1 MLRIVNLENAGTL
14 LERNNARLDEALQVV
29 TPIIADVRKRGD
41 VALLQYAK
49 QFDNFEGSSFEIAT
63 GGELSSE
70 LLAAV
75 QIAARNIRAYAE
87 QQLPK
92 NKNITSSDGR
102 SLGQVVRAID
112 SVGVYVPAGSY
123 PLLST
128 LMMAVI
134 PAQVAGVKSITVV
147 CPNPNAEMLALASW
161 LGIKT
166 ILKIGGAQAIAA
178 LAYGTESIARVTRIV
193 GPGNAYVAAA
203 KKLVS
208 ADTAIDFVAGPSEIA
223 IVAQTGNPKW
233 IAADMLAQC
242 EHDVNASALLLT
254 CSNELA
260 LAVQLEVAQQL
271 ESLSTR
277 KIAEQSIRNN
287 SAVIICPTIDQAFE
301 FINTLAPEHLSIE
314 EQEWLDKVQNAG
326 SIFIGSYS
334 TEAAGDYASGPNHVL
349 PTSGVAAVRGGLSTT
364 DFVKVISVQQLS
376 SHALLNLAPSVT
388 TLARAEGLEAHARS
402 IEIRMTDNKDMLGQ
416 SAQPVARLKPNAAVK
431 KMRPYS
437 PPSQGRADKM
447 RLDFNEN
454 TVGCSPKV
462 IEAISKIIDANAM
475 SMYPEYSQPKLKIAE
490 FFSVE
495 PQQLVF
501 TNGTDEAIS
510 LLVNTFIETGEEL
523 VVVHPSYAMYRFYG
537 ELGGAKI
544 TEVNFERNDDLQFP
558 LAKLLAAINQNT
570 AAIFLANPNNPTG
583 TPISRDE
590 IVQVLRA
597 APNSVVLIDEA
608 YVEFADVSVLGL
620 INEYPNLFVS
630 RTFSK
635 AYGMAGIRFGCL
647 FSDAR
652 NIEWVQKTQSPYSVN
667 VVAVAAALAAVQDEE
682 YLANYVDDVRESRN
696 FVESEFDRLGVKYF
710 RSTGN
715 FLLFDVGSRA
725 TAIRD
730 QLATCG
736 VLIRD
741 RSYEISGCVR
751 VTIGTKQQMKLFIRE
766 LERAL

>member
-1 MLRIVNLENAGTL
+1 MLRIIDLKNAGTL
-14 LERNNARLDEALQVV
+14 LERNNARLDEALRVV

-41 VALLQYAK
+41 AALLQYAK

-70 LLAAV
+70 LLVAV

-92 NKNITSSDGR
+92 NMTTTSSDGR

-134 PAQVAGVKSITVV
+134 PAQVAGVKSIMVV
-147 CPNPNAEMLALASW
+147 CPNPNAEILALASW

-166 ILKIGGAQAIAA
+166 ILKIGGAQSIAA

-193 GPGNAYVAAA
+193 GPGNVYVAAA
-203 KKLVS
+203 KKLVC

-260 LAVQLEVAQQL
+260 LEVQLEVAQQL

-277 KIAEQSIRNN
+277 KIAEQSIKNN

-314 EQEWLDKVQNAG
+314 EQEWLNKVQNAG
-326 SIFIGSYS
+326 SIFIGAYS

-349 PTSGVAAVRGGLSTT
+349 PTSGVAAVRGGLSAT

-376 SHALLNLAPSVT
+376 PQALKNLAPSVT

-402 IEIRMTDNKDMLGQ
+402 IEVRLNSQTE
-416 SAQPVARLKPNAAVK
+416 SAVANDATGLQPNLAVQN
-431 KMRPYS
+431 MRPYS

-454 TVGCSPKV
+454 TVGCSPQV
-462 IEAISKIIDANAM
+462 IAAIETAIDPNSM
-475 SMYPEYSQPKLKIAE
+475 SMYPEYSQAKSKIAE

-510 LLVNTFIETGEEL
+510 LIVNTFIEAGEEL
-523 VVVHPSYAMYRFYG
+523 VVVQPSYAMYRFYG
-537 ELGGAKI
+537 ELGGAKV
-544 TEVNFERNDDLQFP
+544 TEVNFERADDLGFP
-558 LAKLLAAINQNT
+558 LAKLLATINQNT

-583 TPISRDE
+583 TPISRNE
-590 IVQVLRA
+590 IVQVLQA

-608 YVEFADVSVLGL
+608 YVEFADVSVLDL
-620 INEYPNLFVS
+620 INEFQNLFVS

-647 FSDAR
+647 FSDAQ
-652 NIEWVQKTQSPYSVN
+652 NIEWIQKAQSPYSVN

-682 YLANYVDDVRESRN
+682 YLSNYVDDVRESRN
-696 FVESEFDRLGVKYF
+696 FVETEFSRLGIKYF
-710 RSTGN
+710 KSSGN
-715 FLLFDVGSRA
+715 FLLFDVGHRA
-725 TAIRD
+725 KEIRD
-730 QLATCG
+730 QLAAHG

>member
-1 MLRIVNLENAGTL
+1 MLRIIDLKNAGTL
-14 LERNNARLDEALQVV
+14 LERNNARLDEALRVV

-41 VALLQYAK
+41 AALLQYAK

-70 LLAAV
+70 LLVAV

-92 NKNITSSDGR
+92 NMTTTSSDGR

-134 PAQVAGVKSITVV
+134 PAQVAGVKSVMVV
-147 CPNPNAEMLALASW
+147 CPNPNAEILALASW

-166 ILKIGGAQAIAA
+166 ILKIGGAQSIAA

-193 GPGNAYVAAA
+193 GPGNVYVAAA
-203 KKLVS
+203 KKLVC

-277 KIAEQSIRNN
+277 KIAEQSIKNN

-314 EQEWLDKVQNAG
+314 EQEWLNKVQNAG
-326 SIFIGSYS
+326 SIFIGAYS

-349 PTSGVAAVRGGLSTT
+349 PTSGVAAVRGGLSAT

-376 SHALLNLAPSVT
+376 PQALKNLAPSVT

-402 IEIRMTDNKDMLGQ
+402 IEVRLNSQTE
-416 SAQPVARLKPNAAVK
+416 SAVANDATRLQPNMAVK
-431 KMRPYS
+431 NMRPYS

-454 TVGCSPKV
+454 TVGCSPQV
-462 IEAISKIIDANAM
+462 IAAIETAIDPNSM
-475 SMYPEYSQPKLKIAE
+475 SMYPEYSQAKSKIAE

-510 LLVNTFIETGEEL
+510 LIVNTFIEAGEEL
-523 VVVHPSYAMYRFYG
+523 VVVQPSYAMYRFYG
-537 ELGGAKI
+537 ELGGAKV
-544 TEVNFERNDDLQFP
+544 TEVNFERADDLGFP
-558 LAKLLAAINQNT
+558 LAKLLATINQNT

-583 TPISRDE
+583 TPISRNE
-590 IVQVLRA
+590 IVQVLQA

-608 YVEFADVSVLGL
+608 YVEFADVSVLDL
-620 INEYPNLFVS
+620 INEFQNLFVS

-647 FSDAR
+647 FSDAQ
-652 NIEWVQKTQSPYSVN
+652 NIEWIQKAQSPYSVN

-682 YLANYVDDVRESRN
+682 YLSNYVDDVRESRN
-696 FVESEFDRLGVKYF
+696 FVETEFSRLGIKYF
-710 RSTGN
+710 KSSGN
-715 FLLFDVGSRA
+715 FLLFDVGHRA
-725 TAIRD
+725 KEIRD
-730 QLATCG
+730 QLAAHG

>member
-1 MLRIVNLENAGTL
+1 MLRIIDLKNAGTL
-14 LERNNARLDEALQVV
+14 LERNNARLDEALRVV

-41 VALLQYAK
+41 AALLQYAK

-70 LLAAV
+70 LLVAV

-92 NKNITSSDGR
+92 NMTTTSSDGR

-134 PAQVAGVKSITVV
+134 PAQVAGVKSIMVV
-147 CPNPNAEMLALASW
+147 CPNPNAEILALASW

-166 ILKIGGAQAIAA
+166 ILKIGGAQSIAA

-193 GPGNAYVAAA
+193 GPGNVYVAAA
-203 KKLVS
+203 KKLVC

-277 KIAEQSIRNN
+277 KIAEQSIKNN

-314 EQEWLDKVQNAG
+314 EQEWLNKVQNAG
-326 SIFIGSYS
+326 SIFIGAYS

-349 PTSGVAAVRGGLSTT
+349 PTSGVAAVRGGLSAT

-376 SHALLNLAPSVT
+376 PQALKNLAPSVT

-402 IEIRMTDNKDMLGQ
+402 IEVRLNSQTE
-416 SAQPVARLKPNAAVK
+416 SAVANDATGLQPNLAVQN
-431 KMRPYS
+431 MRPYS

-454 TVGCSPKV
+454 TVGCSPQV
-462 IEAISKIIDANAM
+462 IAAIETAIDPNSM
-475 SMYPEYSQPKLKIAE
+475 SMYPEYSQAKSKIAE

-510 LLVNTFIETGEEL
+510 LIVNTFIEAGEEL
-523 VVVHPSYAMYRFYG
+523 VVVQPSYAMYRFYG
-537 ELGGAKI
+537 ELGGAKV
-544 TEVNFERNDDLQFP
+544 TEVNFERADDLGFP
-558 LAKLLAAINQNT
+558 LAKLLATINQNT

-583 TPISRDE
+583 TPISRNE
-590 IVQVLRA
+590 IFQVLQA

-608 YVEFADVSVLGL
+608 YVEFADVSVLDL
-620 INEYPNLFVS
+620 INEFQNLFVS

-647 FSDAR
+647 FSDAQ
-652 NIEWVQKTQSPYSVN
+652 NIEWVQKAQSPYSVN

-696 FVESEFDRLGVKYF
+696 FVETEFSRLGIKYF
-710 RSTGN
+710 KSSGN
-715 FLLFDVGSRA
+715 FLLFDVGHRA
-725 TAIRD
+725 KEIRD
-730 QLATCG
+730 QLAAHG

>member
-1 MLRIVNLENAGTL
+1 MLRIIDLKNAGTL
-14 LERNNARLDEALQVV
+14 LERNNARLDEALRVV

-41 VALLQYAK
+41 AALLQYAK

-70 LLAAV
+70 LLVAV

-92 NKNITSSDGR
+92 NMTTTSSDGR

-134 PAQVAGVKSITVV
+134 PAQVAGVKSIMVV
-147 CPNPNAEMLALASW
+147 CPNPNAEILALASW

-166 ILKIGGAQAIAA
+166 ILKIGGAQSIAA

-193 GPGNAYVAAA
+193 GPGNVYVAAA
-203 KKLVS
+203 KKLVC

-260 LAVQLEVAQQL
+260 LEVQLEVAQQL

-277 KIAEQSIRNN
+277 KIAEQSIKNN

-314 EQEWLDKVQNAG
+314 EQEWLNKVQNAG
-326 SIFIGSYS
+326 SIFIGAYS

-349 PTSGVAAVRGGLSTT
+349 PTSGVAAVRGGLSAT

-376 SHALLNLAPSVT
+376 SQALKNLAPSVT

-402 IEIRMTDNKDMLGQ
+402 IEVRLNSQTE
-416 SAQPVARLKPNAAVK
+416 SAVANDATRLQPNMAVK
-431 KMRPYS
+431 NMRPYS

-454 TVGCSPKV
+454 TVGCSPQV
-462 IEAISKIIDANAM
+462 IAAIETAIDPNSM
-475 SMYPEYSQPKLKIAE
+475 SMYPEYSQAKSKIAE

-510 LLVNTFIETGEEL
+510 LIVNTFIEAGEEL
-523 VVVHPSYAMYRFYG
+523 VVVQPSYAMYRFYG
-537 ELGGAKI
+537 ELGGAKV
-544 TEVNFERNDDLQFP
+544 TEVNFERADDLGFP
-558 LAKLLAAINQNT
+558 LAKLLATINQNT

-583 TPISRDE
+583 TPISRNE
-590 IVQVLRA
+590 IVQVLQA

-608 YVEFADVSVLGL
+608 YVEFADVSVLDL
-620 INEYPNLFVS
+620 INEFQNLFVS

-647 FSDAR
+647 FSDAQ
-652 NIEWVQKTQSPYSVN
+652 NIEWIQKAQSPYSVN

-682 YLANYVDDVRESRN
+682 YLSNYVDDVRESRN
-696 FVESEFDRLGVKYF
+696 FVETEFSRLGIEYF
-710 RSTGN
+710 KSSGN
-715 FLLFDVGSRA
+715 FLLFDVGHRA
-725 TAIRD
+725 KEIRD
-730 QLATCG
+730 QLAAHG

>member
-1 MLRIVNLENAGTL
+1 MLRIINLESAGTL
-14 LERNNARLDEALQVV
+14 LERNNSRLDEALQVV

-41 VALLQYAK
+41 AALLQYAK
-49 QFDNFEGSSFEIAT
+49 QFDNFEGTSFEIAT
-63 GGELSSE
+63 QGELSGE
-70 LLAAV
+70 LLGSV
-75 QIAARNIRAYAE
+75 QVAARNIRAFAE

-92 NKNITSSDGR
+92 NTNVTSSDGR

-123 PLLST
+123 PLIST

-134 PAQVAGVKSITVV
+134 PAQVAGVKKITVV
-147 CPNPNAEMLALASW
+147 CPNPTPEMLSVAAW
-161 LGIKT
+161 LGIKS
-166 ILKIGGAQAIAA
+166 ILRIGGAQAIAA

-208 ADTAIDFVAGPSEIA
+208 SDTAIDFVAGPSEIV
-223 IVAQTGNPKW
+223 IVSQTGNPKW

-254 CSNELA
+254 CSKELA
-260 LAVQLEVAQQL
+260 LAVQLEVAEQL
-271 ESLSTR
+271 ANLSTR
-277 KIAEQSIRNN
+277 KIAEQSINVN
-287 SAVIICPTIDQAFE
+287 SAVVVCSSIDRAFD
-301 FINTLAPEHLSIE
+301 FVNALAPEHLSIE

-334 TEAAGDYASGPNHVL
+334 TEAAGDYASGPNHIL
-349 PTSGVAAVRGGLSTT
+349 PTSGVAAVRGGLSAV

-376 SHALLNLAPSVT
+376 SQALTSLAPSIT

-402 IEIRMTDNKDMLGQ
+402 VEVRMTDNKDMLGQ
-416 SAQPVARLKPNAAVK
+416 SAKPVAPLKPNAAVK
-431 KMRPYS
+431 KMRPYL

-475 SMYPEYSQPKLKIAE
+475 SMYPEYSQARTKIAE
-490 FFSVE
+490 FFNVTS
-495 PQQLVF
+495 QQLVF

-510 LLVNTFIETGEEL
+510 LLVNTFIETGQEL

-544 TEVNFERNDDLQFP
+544 TEVKYDIADDLKFP
-558 LAKLLAAINQNT
+558 LAKLLVAINPET

-583 TPISRDE
+583 TTLSRDE
-590 IVQVLRA
+590 IVQVLQA

-608 YVEFADVSVLGL
+608 YVEFADVSVLDL

-647 FSDAR
+647 FSDTR
-652 NIEWVQKTQSPYSVN
+652 NIEWVKKAQSPYSVN
-667 VVAVAAALAAVQDEE
+667 VVAVAAALAAVQDDK
-682 YLANYVDDVRESRN
+682 YLANYVDEVRESRK
-696 FVESEFDRLGVKYF
+696 FVVAEFERLGVKYF
-710 RSTGN
+710 KSTGN
-715 FLLFDVGSRA
+715 FLLFDVGAKA

-730 QLATCG
+730 QLAARG
-736 VLIRD
+736 VLVRD

-751 VTIGTKQQMKLFIRE
+751 VTIGTKEQMKVFINE

>member
-1 MLRIVNLENAGTL
+1 MLRIVELKNADTL

-29 TPIIADVRKRGD
+29 APIIADVRKRGD
-41 VALLQYAK
+41 AALLQYAK

-92 NKNITSSDGR
+92 NMNITSSDGR

-147 CPNPNAEMLALASW
+147 CPNPTAEILALASW

-260 LAVQLEVAQQL
+260 LTVQLEVAQQL

-277 KIAEQSIRNN
+277 KIAEQSIKNN

-349 PTSGVAAVRGGLSTT
+349 PTSGVAAVRGGLSAT

-376 SHALLNLAPSVT
+376 SQALINLAPSVT

-402 IEIRMTDNKDMLGQ
+402 IEIRMTDNKDTLGQ
-416 SAQPVARLKPNAAVK
+416 SAQPVVRLQPNAAVK

-462 IEAISKIIDANAM
+462 IEAISKVIDANAM
-475 SMYPEYSQPKLKIAE
+475 SMYPEYSQAKLKIAE

-510 LLVNTFIETGEEL
+510 LLVNTFIGTGQEL

-544 TEVNFERNDDLQFP
+544 TEVNFERTDDLGFP
-558 LAKLLAAINQNT
+558 LTNLLAAINQKN
-570 AAIFLANPNNPTG
+570 AAIFLANPNIPTG

-590 IVQVLRA
+590 IVQVLQA

-608 YVEFADVSVLGL
+608 YVEFADVSVLEL
-620 INEYPNLFVS
+620 IKEYPNLFVS

-667 VVAVAAALAAVQDEE
+667 VVAVVAALAAVQDEK
-682 YLANYVDDVRESRN
+682 YLTNYVDGVRESRN

-741 RSYEISGCVR
+741 RSYEIAGCVR

>member
-1 MLRIVNLENAGTL
+1 MLRIIDLKNAGTL
-14 LERNNARLDEALQVV
+14 LERNNARLDEALRVV

-41 VALLQYAK
+41 AALLQYAK

-70 LLAAV
+70 LLVAV

-92 NKNITSSDGR
+92 NMTTTSSDGR

-134 PAQVAGVKSITVV
+134 PAQVAGVKSIMVV
-147 CPNPNAEMLALASW
+147 CPNPNAEILALASW

-166 ILKIGGAQAIAA
+166 ILKIGGAQSIAA

-193 GPGNAYVAAA
+193 GPGNVYVAAA
-203 KKLVS
+203 KKLVC

-260 LAVQLEVAQQL
+260 LEVQLEVAQQL

-277 KIAEQSIRNN
+277 KIAEQSIKNN

-314 EQEWLDKVQNAG
+314 EQEWLNKVQNAG
-326 SIFIGSYS
+326 SIFIGAYS

-349 PTSGVAAVRGGLSTT
+349 PTSGVAAVRGGLSAT

-376 SHALLNLAPSVT
+376 SQALKNLAPSVT

-402 IEIRMTDNKDMLGQ
+402 IEVRLNSQTE
-416 SAQPVARLKPNAAVK
+416 SAVANDATRLQPNMAVK
-431 KMRPYS
+431 NMRPYS

-454 TVGCSPKV
+454 TVGCSPQV
-462 IEAISKIIDANAM
+462 IAAIETAIDPNSM
-475 SMYPEYSQPKLKIAE
+475 SMYPEYSQAKSKIAE

-510 LLVNTFIETGEEL
+510 LIVNTFIEAGEEL
-523 VVVHPSYAMYRFYG
+523 VVVQPSYAMYRFYG
-537 ELGGAKI
+537 ELGGAKV
-544 TEVNFERNDDLQFP
+544 TEVNFERADDLGFP
-558 LAKLLAAINQNT
+558 LAKLLATINQNT

-583 TPISRDE
+583 TPISRNE
-590 IVQVLRA
+590 IVQVLQA

-608 YVEFADVSVLGL
+608 YVEFADVSVLDL
-620 INEYPNLFVS
+620 INEFQNLFVS

-647 FSDAR
+647 FSDAQ
-652 NIEWVQKTQSPYSVN
+652 NIEWIQKAQSPYSVN

-682 YLANYVDDVRESRN
+682 YLSNYVDDVRESRN
-696 FVESEFDRLGVKYF
+696 FVETEFSRLGIKYF
-710 RSTGN
+710 KSSGN
-715 FLLFDVGSRA
+715 FLLFDVGHRA
-725 TAIRD
+725 KEIRD
-730 QLATCG
+730 QLAAHG

>member
-1 MLRIVNLENAGTL
+1 MLRIVELKNADTL

-29 TPIIADVRKRGD
+29 APIIADVRKRGD
-41 VALLQYAK
+41 AALLQYAK

-92 NKNITSSDGR
+92 NMNITSSDGR

-123 PLLST
+123 PLFST

-147 CPNPNAEMLALASW
+147 CPNPNAEILALASW

-260 LAVQLEVAQQL
+260 LTVQLEVAQQL

-277 KIAEQSIRNN
+277 KIAEQSIKNN

-349 PTSGVAAVRGGLSTT
+349 PTSGVAAVRGGLSAT

-376 SHALLNLAPSVT
+376 SQALINLAPSVT

-402 IEIRMTDNKDMLGQ
+402 IEIRMTDNKDTLGQ
-416 SAQPVARLKPNAAVK
+416 SAQPVVRLQPNAAVK

-462 IEAISKIIDANAM
+462 IEAISKVIDANAM
-475 SMYPEYSQPKLKIAE
+475 SMYPEYSQAKLKIAE

-510 LLVNTFIETGEEL
+510 LLVNTFIGTGQEL

-537 ELGGAKI
+537 ELGGAII
-544 TEVNFERNDDLQFP
+544 TEVNFERTDDLGFP
-558 LAKLLAAINQNT
+558 LTKLLAAINQNT

-590 IVQVLRA
+590 IVQVLQA

-608 YVEFADVSVLGL
+608 YVEFADVSVLEL
-620 INEYPNLFVS
+620 IKEYPNLFVS

-667 VVAVAAALAAVQDEE
+667 VVAVVAALAAVQDEK
-682 YLANYVDDVRESRN
+682 YLTNYVDGVRESRN

-741 RSYEISGCVR
+741 RSYEIAGCVR

>member
-1 MLRIVNLENAGTL
+1 MLRIIDLKNAGTL
-14 LERNNARLDEALQVV
+14 LERNNARLDEALRVV
-29 TPIIADVRKRGD
+29 TPIIADVCKRGD
-41 VALLQYAK
+41 AALLQYAK

-70 LLAAV
+70 LLVAV

-92 NKNITSSDGR
+92 NMTTTSSDGR

-128 LMMAVI
+128 LIMAVI
-134 PAQVAGVKSITVV
+134 PAQVAGVKSIMVV
-147 CPNPNAEMLALASW
+147 CPNPNAEILALASW

-166 ILKIGGAQAIAA
+166 ILKIGGAQSIAA

-193 GPGNAYVAAA
+193 GPGNVYVAAA
-203 KKLVS
+203 KKLVC

-277 KIAEQSIRNN
+277 KIAEQSIKNN

-314 EQEWLDKVQNAG
+314 EQEWLNKVQNAG
-326 SIFIGSYS
+326 SIFIGAYS

-349 PTSGVAAVRGGLSTT
+349 PTSGVAAVRGGLSAT

-376 SHALLNLAPSVT
+376 PQALKNLAPSVT

-402 IEIRMTDNKDMLGQ
+402 IEVRLNSQTE
-416 SAQPVARLKPNAAVK
+416 SAVANDATGLQPNLAVQN
-431 KMRPYS
+431 MRPYS

-454 TVGCSPKV
+454 TVGCSPQV
-462 IEAISKIIDANAM
+462 IAAIETAIDPNSM
-475 SMYPEYSQPKLKIAE
+475 SMYPEYSQAKSKIAE

-510 LLVNTFIETGEEL
+510 LIVNTFIESGEEL
-523 VVVHPSYAMYRFYG
+523 VVVQPSYAMYRFYG
-537 ELGGAKI
+537 ELGGAKV
-544 TEVNFERNDDLQFP
+544 TEVNFERADDLGFP
-558 LAKLLAAINQNT
+558 LAKLLATINQNT

-583 TPISRDE
+583 TPISRNE
-590 IVQVLRA
+590 IVQVLQA

-608 YVEFADVSVLGL
+608 YVEFADVSVLDL
-620 INEYPNLFVS
+620 INEFQNLFVS

-647 FSDAR
+647 FSDAQ
-652 NIEWVQKTQSPYSVN
+652 NIEWVQKAQSPYSVN

-696 FVESEFDRLGVKYF
+696 FVETEFSRLGIKYF
-710 RSTGN
+710 KSSGN
-715 FLLFDVGSRA
+715 FLLFDVGHRA
-725 TAIRD
+725 KEIRD
-730 QLATCG
+730 QLAAHG

>member
-1 MLRIVNLENAGTL
+1 MLRIINIDQAGEL
-14 LERNNARLDEALQVV
+14 LSRNNSRLDSAIETVK
-29 TPIIADVRKRGD
+29 PIIDDVRLRSD
-41 VALLQYAK
+41 AALFEYAK
-49 QFDNFEGSSFEIAT
+49 KFDDFDGSSFVVKT
-63 GGELSSE
+63 GGKLSVE
-70 LLAAV
+70 LLNAVEVAAT
-75 QIAARNIRAYAE
+75 NIRAFAV

-92 NKNITSSDGR
+92 NTNTTTSDGR
-102 SLGQVVRAID
+102 SLGQIVRPLD

-147 CPNPNAEMLALASW
+147 CPNPTPEILALASW

-178 LAYGTESIARVTRIV
+178 LAYGTESVSRVTRIV
-193 GPGNAYVAAA
+193 GPGNAFVAAA

-208 ADTAIDFVAGPSEIA
+208 VDTAIDFVAGPSEIA

-254 CSNELA
+254 CSYELA

-271 ESLSTR
+271 KSLSTCD
-277 KIAEQSIRNN
+277 IAEQSITNN

-301 FINTLAPEHLSIE
+301 FINSLAPEHLSIE

-349 PTSGVAAVRGGLSTT
+349 PTSGVAAVRGGLSAT

-376 SHALLNLAPSVT
+376 SQALTNLAPSVT

-402 IEIRMTDNKDMLGQ
+402 IEIRMTDNKCKLGQ
-416 SAQPVARLKPNAAVK
+416 SVQPVARLEPNAAVK

-462 IEAISKIIDANAM
+462 IAAIETAIDPNSM
-475 SMYPEYSQPKLKIAE
+475 SMYPEYSQAKLKVAE

-495 PQQLVF
+495 PLQLVF

-510 LLVNTFIETGEEL
+510 LIVNTFIEAGEEL
-523 VVVHPSYAMYRFYG
+523 VVVQPSYAMYRFYG
-537 ELGGAKI
+537 ELGGAKV
-544 TEVNFERNDDLQFP
+544 TEVNFELADDLRFP
-558 LAKLLAAINQNT
+558 LAKLLATINQNT

-590 IVQVLRA
+590 IVQVLQA

-608 YVEFADVSVLGL
+608 YVEFADVSVLDL
-620 INEYPNLFVS
+620 INEFPNLFVS

-652 NIEWVQKTQSPYSVN
+652 NIEWVQKAQSPYSVN
-667 VVAVAAALAAVQDEE
+667 VVAVVAALAAVQDEE
-682 YLANYVDDVRESRN
+682 YLANYIDDVRESRN

-725 TAIRD
+725 TSIRD
-730 QLATCG
+730 QLATRG
-736 VLIRD
+736 VLVRD
-741 RSYEISGCVR
+741 RSYEIAGCVR

>member
-1 MLRIVNLENAGTL
+1 MLRIIDLKNAGTL
-14 LERNNARLDEALQVV
+14 LERNNARLDEALRVV

-41 VALLQYAK
+41 AALLQYAK

-70 LLAAV
+70 LLVAV

-92 NKNITSSDGR
+92 NMTTTSSDGR

-134 PAQVAGVKSITVV
+134 PAQVAGVKSIMVV
-147 CPNPNAEMLALASW
+147 CPNPNAEILALASW

-166 ILKIGGAQAIAA
+166 ILKIGGAQSIAA

-193 GPGNAYVAAA
+193 GPGNVYVAAA
-203 KKLVS
+203 KKLVC

-277 KIAEQSIRNN
+277 KIAEQSIKNN

-314 EQEWLDKVQNAG
+314 EQEWLNKVQNAG
-326 SIFIGSYS
+326 SIFIGAYS

-349 PTSGVAAVRGGLSTT
+349 PTSGVAAVRGGLSAT

-376 SHALLNLAPSVT
+376 SQALINLAPSVT

-402 IEIRMTDNKDMLGQ
+402 IEVRLNSQTE
-416 SAQPVARLKPNAAVK
+416 SAVANDATRLQPNLAVK
-431 KMRPYS
+431 NMRPYS

-454 TVGCSPKV
+454 TVGCSPQV
-462 IEAISKIIDANAM
+462 IAAIETAIDPNSM
-475 SMYPEYSQPKLKIAE
+475 SMYPEYSQAKSKIAE

-510 LLVNTFIETGEEL
+510 LIVNTFIEAGEEL
-523 VVVHPSYAMYRFYG
+523 VVVQPSYAMYRFYG
-537 ELGGAKI
+537 ELGGAKV
-544 TEVNFERNDDLQFP
+544 TEVNFERADDLGFP
-558 LAKLLAAINQNT
+558 LAKLLATINQNT

-583 TPISRDE
+583 TPISRNE
-590 IVQVLRA
+590 IFQVLQA

-608 YVEFADVSVLGL
+608 YVEFADVSVLDL
-620 INEYPNLFVS
+620 INEFQNLFVS

-647 FSDAR
+647 FSDAQ
-652 NIEWVQKTQSPYSVN
+652 NIEWVQKAQSPYSVN

-682 YLANYVDDVRESRN
+682 YLSNYVDDVRESRN
-696 FVESEFDRLGVKYF
+696 FVETEFSRLGIKYF
-710 RSTGN
+710 KSSGN
-715 FLLFDVGSRA
+715 FLLFDVGHRA
-725 TAIRD
+725 KEIRD
-730 QLATCG
+730 QLAAHG

>member
-1 MLRIVNLENAGTL
+1 
-14 LERNNARLDEALQVV
+14 
-29 TPIIADVRKRGD
+29 
-41 VALLQYAK
+41 
-49 QFDNFEGSSFEIAT
+49 
-63 GGELSSE
+63 
-70 LLAAV
+70 V

-92 NKNITSSDGR
+92 NMTTTSSDGR

-134 PAQVAGVKSITVV
+134 PAQVAGVKSIMVV
-147 CPNPNAEMLALASW
+147 CPNPNAEILALASW

-166 ILKIGGAQAIAA
+166 ILKIGGAQSIAA

-193 GPGNAYVAAA
+193 GPGNVYVAAA
-203 KKLVS
+203 KKLVC

-277 KIAEQSIRNN
+277 KIAEQSIKNN

-314 EQEWLDKVQNAG
+314 EQEWLNKVQNAG
-326 SIFIGSYS
+326 SIFIGAYS

-349 PTSGVAAVRGGLSTT
+349 PTSGVAAVRGGLSAT

-376 SHALLNLAPSVT
+376 PQALKNLAPSVT

-402 IEIRMTDNKDMLGQ
+402 IEVRLNSQTE
-416 SAQPVARLKPNAAVK
+416 SAVANDATGLQPNLAVQN
-431 KMRPYS
+431 MRPYS

-454 TVGCSPKV
+454 TVGCSPQV
-462 IEAISKIIDANAM
+462 IAAIETAIDPNSM
-475 SMYPEYSQPKLKIAE
+475 SMYPEYSQAKSKIAE

-510 LLVNTFIETGEEL
+510 LIVNTFIEAGEEL
-523 VVVHPSYAMYRFYG
+523 VVVQPSYAMYRFYG
-537 ELGGAKI
+537 ELGGAKV
-544 TEVNFERNDDLQFP
+544 TEVNFERADDLGFP
-558 LAKLLAAINQNT
+558 LAKLLATINQNT

-583 TPISRDE
+583 TPISRNE
-590 IVQVLRA
+590 IVQVLQA

-608 YVEFADVSVLGL
+608 YVEFADVSVLDL
-620 INEYPNLFVS
+620 INEFQNLFVS

-647 FSDAR
+647 FSDAQ
-652 NIEWVQKTQSPYSVN
+652 NIEWIQKAQSPYSVN

-682 YLANYVDDVRESRN
+682 YLSNYVDDVRESRN
-696 FVESEFDRLGVKYF
+696 FVETEFSRLGIKYF
-710 RSTGN
+710 KSSGN
-715 FLLFDVGSRA
+715 FLLFDVGHRA
-725 TAIRD
+725 KEIRD
-730 QLATCG
+730 QLAAHG

>member
-254 CSNELA
+254 CSYELA

-271 ESLSTR
+271 KSLSTCD
-277 KIAEQSIRNN
+277 IAEQSITNN

-376 SHALLNLAPSVT
+376 LHALLNLAPSVT

>member
-1 MLRIVNLENAGTL
+1 MLRIIDLKNAGTL
-14 LERNNARLDEALQVV
+14 LERNNARLDEALRVV

-41 VALLQYAK
+41 AALLQYAK

-70 LLAAV
+70 LLVAV

-92 NKNITSSDGR
+92 NMTTTSSDGR

-134 PAQVAGVKSITVV
+134 PAQVAGVKSIMVV
-147 CPNPNAEMLALASW
+147 CPNPNAEILALASW

-166 ILKIGGAQAIAA
+166 ILKIGGAQSIAA

-193 GPGNAYVAAA
+193 GPGNVYVAAA
-203 KKLVS
+203 KKLVC

-277 KIAEQSIRNN
+277 KIAEQSIKNN

-314 EQEWLDKVQNAG
+314 EQEWLNKVQNAG
-326 SIFIGSYS
+326 SIFIGAYS

-349 PTSGVAAVRGGLSTT
+349 PTSGVAAVRGGLSAT

-376 SHALLNLAPSVT
+376 PQALKNLAPSVT

-402 IEIRMTDNKDMLGQ
+402 IEVRLNSQTE
-416 SAQPVARLKPNAAVK
+416 SAVANDATRLQPNLAVK
-431 KMRPYS
+431 NMRPYS

-454 TVGCSPKV
+454 TVGCSPQV
-462 IEAISKIIDANAM
+462 IAAIETAIDPNSM
-475 SMYPEYSQPKLKIAE
+475 SMYPEYSQAKSKIAE

-510 LLVNTFIETGEEL
+510 LIVNTFIEAGEEL
-523 VVVHPSYAMYRFYG
+523 VVVQPSYAMYRFYG
-537 ELGGAKI
+537 ELGGAKV
-544 TEVNFERNDDLQFP
+544 TEVNFERADDLGFP
-558 LAKLLAAINQNT
+558 LAKLLATINQNT

-583 TPISRDE
+583 TPISRNE
-590 IVQVLRA
+590 IFQVLQA

-608 YVEFADVSVLGL
+608 YVEFADVSVLDL
-620 INEYPNLFVS
+620 INEFQNLFVS

-647 FSDAR
+647 FSDAQ
-652 NIEWVQKTQSPYSVN
+652 NIEWVQKAQSPYSVN

-696 FVESEFDRLGVKYF
+696 FVETEFSRLGIKYF
-710 RSTGN
+710 KSSGN
-715 FLLFDVGSRA
+715 FLLFDVGHRA
-725 TAIRD
+725 KEIRD
-730 QLATCG
+730 QLAAHG